1 MKLKRTLA
9 LALAAVIFC
18 ACICIA
24 PSSAASVDNAQV
36 QSINQQIAANK
47 EKQDQLHA
55 ELDALQGELNNAW
68 EEKLVIDKYV
78 DATIQQQETLKTLI
92 TQLENEINELSE
104 RDIETT
110 KKIEEQ
116 RKAFLERMVALHEDG
131 TVSYLALIFGAE
143 DLNTF
148 LTKYD
153 YVTSMLDYDKKVI
166 SELRETKEE
175 LKKTREQKEAAL
187 AEQKKSKEYYDSES
201 ERLASLQAAKNAV
214 VNSIQN
220 NVNLTESLKS
230 QAEAEENALDAKLT
244 ETLLEIQRQEEL
256 AKQQAAEQQQ
266 QQQQQQEQQKQP
278 ETNYAPAPGV
288 SNDGSF
294 MWPLTTGYVSS
305 PFGYRPFNGG
315 EFHRATD
322 IACPTGTPIYAAN
335 SGTVVTSQWHDS
347 YGNYVLINHGDGYA
361 TLYAHMSLR
370 LCSAGQY
377 VEKGSVIGLV
387 GDTGYSFG
395 SHLHFEFRINGQ
407 CVNAE
412 EQIPH

>member
-1 MKLKRTLA
+1 MKMKKSLA
-9 LALAAVIFC
+9 LALAAVTVG

-24 PSSAASVDNAQV
+24 PSSAASVDDAQV

-47 EKQDQLHA
+47 EKQDQLAA
-55 ELDALQGELNNAW
+55 ELNALQGELDAEW
-68 EEKLVIDKYV
+68 EHKLLLDQSV
-78 DATIQQQETLKTLI
+78 DAAMQQKETLTTLI
-92 TQLENEINELSE
+92 SQLEAEIAELSE
-104 RDIETT
+104 RDIEAT

-131 TVSYLALIFGAE
+131 TVSYLELILGAE

-166 SELRETKEE
+166 ADLKATKEE
-175 LKKTREQKEAAL
+175 LAKAREQKEAAL
-187 AEQKKSKEYYDSES
+187 AEQKAAKDYYDSET
-201 ERLASLQAAKNAV
+201 ERLASLQAAQDAV
-214 VNSIQN
+214 VNSIKS
-220 NVNLTESLKS
+220 NVSQTEALKNK
-230 QAEAEENALDAKLT
+230 AEAEENALDAKLT
-244 ETLLEIQRQEEL
+244 ETLQEIQRQEEL
-256 AKQQAAEQQQ
+256 AKQQAE
-266 QQQQQQEQQKQP
+266 QQQQQQEQEKPTPQQP
-278 ETNYAPAPGV
+278 TNYESAPNV

-294 MWPLTTGYVSS
+294 MWPLMTGHISS
-305 PFGYRPFNGG
+305 PFGYRSFNGG

-335 SGTVVTSQWHDS
+335 SGTVVTSTWHDS
-347 YGNYVLINHGDGYA
+347 YGNYVLINHGNGYA

-370 LCSAGQY
+370 LCSGGQY

-395 SHLHFEFRINGQ
+395 SHLHFEFRINGT
-407 CVNAE
+407 CVDAE
-412 EQIPH
+412 AQIPH

>member
-92 TQLENEINELSE
+92 SQLENEINELSE

-131 TVSYLALIFGAE
+131 TVSYLELIFGAE

-153 YVTSMLDYDKKVI
+153 YVTGKGHGQGEGYY
-166 SELRETKEE
+166 TYC
-175 LKKTREQKEAAL
+175 KTRRKVG
-187 AEQKKSKEYYDSES
+187 KKC
-201 ERLASLQAAKNAV
+201 
-214 VNSIQN
+214 
-220 NVNLTESLKS
+220 
-230 QAEAEENALDAKLT
+230 
-244 ETLLEIQRQEEL
+244 
-256 AKQQAAEQQQ
+256 
-266 QQQQQQEQQKQP
+266 
-278 ETNYAPAPGV
+278 
-288 SNDGSF
+288 F
-294 MWPLTTGYVSS
+294 
-305 PFGYRPFNGG
+305 
-315 EFHRATD
+315 
-322 IACPTGTPIYAAN
+322 PI
-335 SGTVVTSQWHDS
+335 V
-347 YGNYVLINHGDGYA
+347 
-361 TLYAHMSLR
+361 R
-370 LCSAGQY
+370 
-377 VEKGSVIGLV
+377 
-387 GDTGYSFG
+387 
-395 SHLHFEFRINGQ
+395 FE
-407 CVNAE
+407 
-412 EQIPH
+412 

>member
-1 MKLKRTLA
+1 MKLKKTLA
-9 LALAAVIFC
+9 LTLAAVTVGV
-18 ACICIA
+18 CICIS
-24 PSSAASVDNAQV
+24 PSSAATVDNAQV

-47 EKQDQLHA
+47 DKQDQLNA
-55 ELDALQGELNNAW
+55 ELNSLQGQLNAEW
-68 EEKLVIDKYV
+68 EQKLVIDKMV
-78 DATIQQQETLKTLI
+78 DTTIQQQETLTTLI
-92 TQLENEINELSE
+92 AQLEAEIVELSE

-131 TVSYLALIFGAE
+131 TVSYIELIFGAE

-166 SELRETKEE
+166 AELKAAKEE
-175 LKKTREQKEAAL
+175 LAKTREQKEAAL
-187 AEQKKSKEYYDSES
+187 ETQKKSKEYYDSES
-201 ERLASLQAAKNAV
+201 LRLESLKAAQDAV
-214 VNSIQN
+214 VNSIQS
-220 NVNLTESLKS
+220 NVSQKEALKN
-230 QAEAEENALDAKLT
+230 QAEAVENELDAKLK

-256 AKQQAAEQQQ
+256 AKQQAAQQ

-278 ETNYAPAPGV
+278 QTNYAPAPNV
-288 SNDGSF
+288 SADGSF
-294 MWPLTTGYVSS
+294 MWPLTTGYISS
-305 PFGYRPFNGG
+305 PFGGRTLNGVY

-347 YGNYVLINHGDGYA
+347 YGNYILISHGNGYA
-361 TLYAHMSLR
+361 TLYAHLSQR

-387 GDTGYSFG
+387 GNTGYSFG
-395 SHLHFEFRINGQ
+395 SHLHFEFRINGE

>member
-1 MKLKRTLA
+1 MKLKKTLA
-9 LALAAVIFC
+9 LALATVTVGV
-18 ACICIA
+18 CICIS
-24 PSSAASVDNAQV
+24 PSSAATVDNAQV

-47 EKQDQLHA
+47 DKQEQLNA
-55 ELDALQGELNNAW
+55 ELNALQGKLDSEW
-68 EEKLVIDKYV
+68 EQKLLIDQSV
-78 DATIQQQETLKTLI
+78 DAAIQQKETLTTLI
-92 TQLENEINELSE
+92 TQLEAEISELSE

-131 TVSYLALIFGAE
+131 TVSYLELIFGAE

-166 SELRETKEE
+166 AELKAAKEE
-175 LKKTREQKEAAL
+175 LAKTREQKEAAL
-187 AEQKKSKEYYDSES
+187 ETQKKSKEYYDSES
-201 ERLASLQAAKNAV
+201 LRLESLKAAQDAV
-214 VNSIQN
+214 VSSIQN
-220 NVNLTESLKS
+220 NVSQKEALKN
-230 QAEAEENALDAKLT
+230 QAEAVENELDAKLK

-256 AKQQAAEQQQ
+256 AKQQAAQQ

-278 ETNYAPAPGV
+278 PTNYAPAPGV

-322 IACPTGTPIYAAN
+322 IACATGTPIYAAN

-347 YGNYVLINHGDGYA
+347 YGNYVLINHGNGYA

-387 GDTGYSFG
+387 GNTGFSFG
-395 SHLHFEFRINGQ
+395 SHLHFEFRINGE
-407 CVNAE
+407 CVDAE
-412 EQIPH
+412 QQIPH

>member
-1 MKLKRTLA
+1 MKLKKTLA
-9 LALAAVIFC
+9 LALAAVTVGV
-18 ACICIA
+18 CICIA
-24 PSSAASVDNAQV
+24 PSSAATVDDAQV

-47 EKQDQLHA
+47 DKQEQLNA
-55 ELDALQGELNNAW
+55 ELNDLQGQLDAEW
-68 EEKLVIDKYV
+68 EQKLVIDKMV
-78 DATIQQQETLKTLI
+78 DATIQQQETLTTLI
-92 TQLENEINELSE
+92 TQLEAEINELSE

-131 TVSYLALIFGAE
+131 TVSYLELILGAE

-166 SELRETKEE
+166 AELKAAKEE
-175 LKKTREQKEAAL
+175 LAKTREQKEASL
-187 AEQKKSKEYYDSES
+187 AEQKAAKEYHDSES
-201 ERLASLQAAKNAV
+201 VRLESLKASQDAV

-220 NVNLTESLKS
+220 NVSQKEALKS
-230 QAEAEENALDAKLT
+230 QAEAVENELDAKLK

-256 AKQQAAEQQQ
+256 AKQQAE

-278 ETNYAPAPGV
+278 PTNYAPAPGV

-305 PFGYRPFNGG
+305 PFGGRTLNGVY

-347 YGNYVLINHGDGYA
+347 YGNYVLINHGNGYA
-361 TLYAHMSLR
+361 TLYAHMSTR

-387 GDTGYSFG
+387 GNTGYSYG
-395 SHLHFEFRINGQ
+395 SHLHFEFRINGE

-412 EQIPH
+412 QQIPH